1 MAQACQPAAMLAVE
15 DVNRDSRLLANYQLN
30 LAAKDDEV
38 SANLVVV
45 CLLILCF
52 YSSNHSKPL
61 PCGTYVK
68 VSLSPFPHLLST
80 VHLGVV
86 STFQCDSGLGA
97 YKLYELI
104 YEEKDQK
111 VV

>member
-1 MAQACQPAAMLAVE
+1 MLAVE
-15 DVNRDSRLLANYQLN
+15 DVYRDSRLLANYQLN

-38 SANLVVV
+38 SKSQAPALWN
-45 CLLILCF
+45 I
-52 YSSNHSKPL
+52 
-61 PCGTYVK
+61 TI
-68 VSLSPFPHLLST
+68 SLSTSPHLLPT
-80 VHLGVV
+80 VQLAVV